1 MEIKMYDFQKHGDKR
16 GMLVAL
22 EEMKDIPF
30 EQPYPYQRMDNL
42 QLQPK
47 GCFFH

>member
-1 MEIKMYDFQKHGDKR
+1 MDIKMYTFQRHGDDR

-30 EQPYPYQRMDNL
+30 NIKRVY
-42 QLQPK
+42 
-47 GCFFH
+47 